1 MENQLELLR
10 TFDELLAKK
19 NQRASDPA
27 TFFATTPHPPD
38 FDATTDT
45 ISKWMQDQI
54 SANRKVA
61 LVTVSGPSLCCL
73 VSHLD
78 LREFSAHKHFFIFMN
93 RVAVP
98 QFLWKEIQSD
108 I

>member
-1 MENQLELLR
+1 MENQQLELLR
-10 TFDELLAKK
+10 TLDELLAKK

-45 ISKWMQDQI
+45 ISKWMKDQI

-61 LVTVSGPSLCCL
+61 LVTVSWAFTLL
-73 VSHLD
+73 FLD
-78 LREFSAHKHFFIFMN
+78 FREFSAHKHVFTFMN
-93 RVAVP
+93 RVVV
-98 QFLWKEIQSD
+98 QLFLWKETQSD